1 MSQSVERFSSRVE
14 NYIKYRPNYPTDII
28 PFLKSE
34 SVLTDS
40 SLIADIGSGT
50 GKLTELFLKNGN
62 TVFGVEPNQ
71 GMRASAERLL
81 QAYSNF
87 RSVDGTAEQTS
98 LADSSIDLIT
108 AGQAFHWFN
117 PSLARVEATRILR
130 PHGWAVLIW
139 NDRKLQSTPFLEA
152 YEALLLKYGT
162 DYQDVRHDKAEEA
175 ITEFF
180 APGDVKLKTFPNKQV
195 FDFDGLKG
203 RVQSSSYTPEP
214 AHPNF
219 PAMIQDL
226 EVIFRNHEKDG
237 QVVFEYDTKV
247 FYGQLGSSL

>member
-14 NYIKYRPNYPTDII
+14 NYVKYRPNYPSDII

-34 SVLTDS
+34 SVLTDR

-50 GKLTELFLKNGN
+50 GKLTELLLQNGN

-71 GMRASAERLL
+71 GMRAAAERIL
-81 QAYSNF
+81 QHYSNF
-87 RSVDGTAEQTS
+87 RSLDGTAEQTT

-117 PSLARVEATRILR
+117 PSLARIEATRILR
-130 PHGWAVLIW
+130 PDAWAVLIW

-162 DYQDVRHDKAEEA
+162 DYKDVRHDKATEA
-175 ITEFF
+175 INEFF
-180 APGDVKLKTFPNKQV
+180 APDEFKLRVFPNKQI

-214 AHPNF
+214 THPDF
-219 PAMIQDL
+219 PEMIQELD
-226 EVIFRNHEKDG
+226 VIFRNHEKDG
-237 QVVFEYDTKV
+237 HVVFEYDTKV
-247 FYGQLGSSL
+247 FYGQVGS

>member
-50 GKLTELFLKNGN
+50 GKLTELFLENGN

-71 GMRASAERLL
+71 GMRAAAERLL

-117 PSLARVEATRILR
+117 PSRARVEATRILR
-130 PHGWAVLIW
+130 PDGWAVLVW
-139 NDRKLQSTPFLEA
+139 NDRKLQSTPFLKA

-162 DYQDVRHDKAEEA
+162 DYQDVRHDKTEEP

-180 APGDVKLKTFPNKQV
+180 APGEVKLKIFPNKQV

-219 PAMIQDL
+219 PAMIQEL
-226 EVIFRNHEKDG
+226 EVIFRNHQKDG
-237 QVVFEYDTKV
+237 QIAVEYDTKV
-247 FYGQLGSSL
+247 FYGQLAS

>member
-14 NYIKYRPNYPTDII
+14 NYVKYRPNYPTPII

-50 GKLTELFLKNGN
+50 GKLTELFLQNGN
-62 TVFGVEPNQ
+62 TVFGVEPNP
-71 GMRASAERLL
+71 GMRTAAERLL

-87 RSVDGTAEQTS
+87 RSVDGTAEKTS
-98 LADSSIDLIT
+98 LADSSVDLIT

-117 PSLARVEATRILR
+117 PSLARVEATRILK
-130 PHGWAVLIW
+130 PDGWAVLIW

-162 DYQDVRHDKAEEA
+162 DYQDVRHDKAEGA

-180 APGDVKLKTFPNKQV
+180 GADEVKLKIFPNKQV

-214 AHPNF
+214 AHPDF
-219 PAMIQDL
+219 PAMIHQL

-237 QVVFEYDTKV
+237 QVVFDYDTKV
-247 FYGQLGSSL
+247 FYGQLGS

>member
-1 MSQSVERFSSRVE
+1 MSKSVERFSSRVE

-28 PFLKSE
+28 PFLKSG

-50 GKLTELFLKNGN
+50 GKLTELFLQNGN
-62 TVFGVEPNQ
+62 TVFGIEPNQ
-71 GMRASAERLL
+71 GMRAASERLL
-81 QAYSNF
+81 QAYLKF
-87 RSVDGTAEQTS
+87 RSMDGTAEQTT

-117 PSLARVEATRILR
+117 PSLARIEATRILR
-130 PHGWAVLIW
+130 PDGWAVLIW
-139 NDRKLQSTPFLEA
+139 NERKLQSTPFLEA
-152 YEALLLKYGT
+152 IEALLLKYGT
-162 DYQDVRHDKAEEA
+162 DYKDVRHEKAAEA

-180 APGDVKLKTFPNKQV
+180 SPAEAKLKILPNKQV
-195 FDFDGLKG
+195 FDLDGLKG

-214 AHPNF
+214 AHPDF
-219 PAMIQDL
+219 PAMIQEL
-226 EVIFRNHEKDG
+226 EAIFGNHEKDG

-247 FYGQLGSSL
+247 FYGQLGN